1 MAFKVN
7 KYLPLV
13 RREFAVRMALAV
25 TVIAFVSNL
34 NALIDLF
41 LHPEISYF
49 DAEHLIVGGA
59 TGIMVA
65 LLLGV
70 VELYMRRYGE
80 TEQSLKKE
88 LTKVQTYLDVA
99 GVIMV
104 ALDTAGNIILLNR
117 QGCDILGCTVERVTG
132 SNWFDLFIP
141 VRDREPVKTVFSRL
155 MKGEIDPVEYYE
167 NPVVTMEGEERIIA
181 WHNTVLPDEGGAI
194 IGTLSSGMDITERRQ
209 AEETLRT
216 SEEKYRD
223 LFENATDAIFL
234 INADLHYVDVN
245 RKAIELFGY
254 AKEEWLTMSVLDVI
268 PREQASQ
275 SKREFEKLRTE
286 GMYEKFVGR
295 LIKKD
300 GTDLDVE
307 VSSSAIYDGRQFI
320 GSRDIV
326 RDITERK
333 RMEEDLRNSEKRYRL
348 LFETNPQ
355 PMLVYDVYTLG
366 ILAVNEAAVT
376 TYGYRREEF
385 LSMTIKDIR
394 PPEDVPALLHH
405 LAKPGPDLDIVPGVW
420 RHRKKDGTILYVEI
434 TSHKL
439 TFGGRQAELV
449 LTQDVSE
456 RKRLEDELLKARKLE
471 SLGVLAGGI
480 AHDFNNLLVAVLG
493 NIDMAKLGGKAKGGI
508 TKWLD
513 AAEKATLRAR
523 DLTQQL
529 LTFSRGGEPVKK
541 TTSLRSLISDSVQ
554 FAVSGSNVQVALH
567 IADDL
572 WPSDVDEGQISQ
584 VINNLIINADQA
596 MKDGGTIDVTAENRT
611 VSGDRGL
618 PFTAG
623 DYIKMSI
630 HDQGVGIPKE
640 ALQNIFDPYFTT
652 KAQGSGLGL
661 ATSYSIVRKHDG
673 HITVES
679 EEGSGTTFSVY
690 LPAQPHGVLP
700 AEQEDRRP
708 LSGTGRIL
716 IMDDE
721 ESVSEVTGQMLIR
734 LGYEVE
740 IARDGDEAIER
751 YVAAGKKQKP
761 FDIVIMD
768 LTIPG
773 GMGGK
778 EAIRKLREIDP
789 GVRAIVSSG
798 YSNDPVMADYGHYG
812 FTAVAAKPYKIHDLS
827 RIIHDIITAGA
838 V

>member
-13 RREFAVRMALAV
+13 RRKFAVRMALAV
-25 TVIAFVSNL
+25 AVIAFVSNL

-80 TEQSLKKE
+80 AEQSLKKE

-104 ALDTAGNIILLNR
+104 ALDTDGNIILLNR
-117 QGCDILGCTVERVTG
+117 QGCDILGCTVARVTG

-141 VRDREPVKTVFSRL
+141 ERDREPVKAVFFRL

-181 WHNTVLPDEGGAI
+181 WHNTVLSDEGGAI

-234 INADLHYVDVN
+234 ISADLRYVDVN

-268 PREQASQ
+268 PREQASR
-275 SKREFEKLRTE
+275 SKQEFEKLRTE

-295 LIKKD
+295 MFKKD

-434 TSHKL
+434 ISHKL

-449 LTQDVSE
+449 LTYDVSE
-456 RKRLEDELLKARKLE
+456 RKRLEDELLNARKLE

-541 TTSLRSLISDSVQ
+541 TTSLKSLISDSVQ

-611 VSGDRGL
+611 VSGDREL
-618 PFTAG
+618 HFTAG
-623 DYIKMSI
+623 DYIQISV

-661 ATSYSIVRKHDG
+661 ATS
-673 HITVES
+673 
-679 EEGSGTTFSVY
+679 
-690 LPAQPHGVLP
+690 
-700 AEQEDRRP
+700 
-708 LSGTGRIL
+708 
-716 IMDDE
+716 
-721 ESVSEVTGQMLIR
+721 
-734 LGYEVE
+734 
-740 IARDGDEAIER
+740 
-751 YVAAGKKQKP
+751 
-761 FDIVIMD
+761 
-768 LTIPG
+768 
-773 GMGGK
+773 
-778 EAIRKLREIDP
+778 
-789 GVRAIVSSG
+789 
-798 YSNDPVMADYGHYG
+798 
-812 FTAVAAKPYKIHDLS
+812 
-827 RIIHDIITAGA
+827 
-838 V
+838 

>member
-1 MAFKVN
+1 MAFEAK
-7 KYLPLV
+7 KYLT
-13 RREFAVRMALAV
+13 RIKRQFTVRMALAV
-25 TVIAFVSNL
+25 AIIALVSNL

-49 DAEHLIVGGA
+49 DAEHVIVGGA
-59 TGIMVA
+59 TGIIVA

-70 VELYMRRYGE
+70 VELYVRRYGE
-80 TEQSLKKE
+80 TERNLKKE
-88 LTKVQTYLDVA
+88 LAKAQSYFDVA

-117 QGCDILGCTVERVTG
+117 QGCDILGCTGKTVTG

-141 VRDREPVKTVFSRL
+141 DRDREIVKAVFSRL

-181 WHNTVLPDEGGAI
+181 WHNSVLSDEGGAI
-194 IGTLSSGMDITERRQ
+194 IGTLSSGMDISERRQ

-234 INADLHYVDVN
+234 VDAEMRYVDVN

-254 AKEEWLTMSVLDVI
+254 TNEEWLTMSVLDVI
-268 PREQASQ
+268 PREQASR
-275 SKREFEKLRTE
+275 SKQEFEKLRTE
-286 GMYEKFVGR
+286 GLYEKFVGKMF
-295 LIKKD
+295 KKD

-307 VSSSAIYDGRQFI
+307 VSSSAIYDDGRFI

-333 RMEEDLRNSEKRYRL
+333 GMEEDLRNSEKRYRL

-376 TYGYRREEF
+376 KYGYLREEF

-405 LAKPGPDLDIVPGVW
+405 LAKPSPELDIVPGVW
-420 RHRKKDGTILYVEI
+420 RHRKKDGTILFVEI

-439 TFGGRQAELV
+439 TFGGRPAELV
-449 LTQDVSE
+449 LAYDVSE

-529 LTFSRGGEPVKK
+529 LTFSRGGEPVRK
-541 TTSLRSLISDSVQ
+541 TTSLKSLISDSVQ
-554 FAVSGSNVQVALH
+554 FAVSGSNVQVAFH
-567 IADDL
+567 IVDDL
-572 WPSDVDEGQISQ
+572 WPSNVDEGQISQ

-596 MKDGGTIDVTAENRT
+596 MKNGGMIDVTAENRT
-611 VSGDRGL
+611 VSGDREL
-618 PFTAG
+618 AFTAG
-623 DYIKMSI
+623 DYIKVSI
-630 HDQGVGIPKE
+630 RDEGDGIPAE
-640 ALQNIFDPYFTT
+640 SLQNIFDPYFTT

-661 ATSYSIVRKHDG
+661 ATSYSIVKKHDG
-673 HITVES
+673 YITVES

-708 LSGTGRIL
+708 LFGTGRVL

-721 ESVSEVTGQMLIR
+721 ESVSEITAQMLTR

-740 IARDGDEAIER
+740 IARDGAEAIER
-751 YVAAGKKQKP
+751 YVTSRKQQKP
-761 FDIVIMD
+761 FDVVIMD

-778 EAIRKLREIDP
+778 EAIQKLREIDP
-789 GVRAIVSSG
+789 DVRAIVSSG
-798 YSNDPVMADYGHYG
+798 YSNDPVMADYSRYG

-827 RIIHDIITAGA
+827 RIIYDILTAGT